1 MIRRPPRSTHCISS
15 AASDVYKRQHF
26 FCKISRERASH
37 DQRASSSR
45 IRRQHV
51 KPAPTHGRQ
60 TSRGAGEA
68 RAKYI
73 SERAACARDGPGPRT
88 SCCCSTCASATRLSS
103 CSGRP
108 PQQVKPLVVKLS
120 MVVVLALDTRRQRE
134 SRRMLHAPR
143 MRREPTGRR
152 GFTLF
157 IVSQITCE
165 RAAHDPVS
173 YTHLT
178 LPTICSV

>member
-1 MIRRPPRSTHCISS
+1 MS
-15 AASDVYKRQHF
+15 
-26 FCKISRERASH
+26 
-37 DQRASSSR
+37 
-45 IRRQHV
+45 
-51 KPAPTHGRQ
+51 
-60 TSRGAGEA
+60 EA

-73 SERAACARDGPGPRT
+73 SERAACARDGRGPRT
-88 SCCCSTCASATRLSS
+88 SCCCSTCASATRLSA
-103 CSGRP
+103 CSGRR
-108 PQQVKPLVVKLS
+108 PQHVKPLVVKLS

-165 RAAHDPVS
+165 RAAHDQRASSSRIRRQHVRPAP
-173 YTHLT
+173 THGRQTSRGAGEARVKGIDERAACAREGREPRTSSCFSECASAARL
-178 LPTICSV
+178 LRV